1 MYDSL
6 WGHYSLRVKPVLARP
21 VEVFTP
27 FWVIFLSTFI
37 DLTHEKKLRSVE
49 IGVITLQH
57 MNIRFLT
64 LP

>member
-6 WGHYSLRVKPVLARP
+6 WGYYSLRVKPVLARP

-37 DLTHEKKLRSVE
+37 DLTHEKNFGQWKLV
-49 IGVITLQH
+49 
-57 MNIRFLT
+57 
-64 LP
+64 